1 MKISLTKYGMPQV
14 VVFPL
19 VILLLMTAAVLPGL
33 ALFPAGAVIAIELV
47 LLGLMAF
54 IMAFFRDPH
63 RIVPADANLIL
74 APADGRI
81 TDIETVSHPDIDG
94 QVLRIGIFLSVFDV
108 HINRM
113 PCAARVERTTY
124 KKGMFK
130 NAMSPDSA
138 NVNECN
144 DILAGQLGYPQDKM
158 VIRQISGAIARR
170 IVCFAE
176 DGQEFTGGER
186 FGMIK
191 FGSRT
196 ELYLPQRVELIRC
209 AEIGDKV
216 KAGVTTLARY
226 EDGNN

>member
-19 VILLLMTAAVLPGL
+19 VILLLMTAAVLPGS
-33 ALFPAGAVIAIELV
+33 AFFPVKAVIAIELV
-47 LLGLMAF
+47 LLGLLAF
-54 IMAFFRDPH
+54 IMAFFRDPY

-81 TDIETVSHPDIDG
+81 TDIESVSHPDIDG

-138 NVNECN
+138 KVNESN
-144 DILAGQLGYPQDKM
+144 DILAGQLGYPHDKM

-176 DGQEFTGGER
+176 DGQEFTGGEQ

-216 KAGVTTLARY
+216 KAGITTLAKY
-226 EDGNN
+226 TDTS

>member
-19 VILLLMTAAVLPGL
+19 VILLLMTAAVFPGSAFLP
-33 ALFPAGAVIAIELV
+33 ARVVIAIELV
-47 LLGLMAF
+47 LLGLLAF
-54 IMAFFRDPH
+54 IMAFFRDPQ
-63 RIVPADANLIL
+63 RIVPAEANLIL

-94 QVLRIGIFLSVFDV
+94 QVLRIGVFLSVFDV

-124 KKGMFK
+124 KEGMFK
-130 NAMSPDSA
+130 NAMSSNSA
-138 NVNECN
+138 KANESN
-144 DILAGQLGYPQDKM
+144 DILACQLGYPHDKM

-176 DGQEFTGGER
+176 DGQEFTGGQQ

-196 ELYLPQRVELIRC
+196 ELCLPQRAELVRC
-209 AEIGDKV
+209 VEIGDKV
-216 KAGVTTLARY
+216 KAGITTLARY

>member
-14 VVFPL
+14 VVFPS
-19 VILLLMTAAVLPGL
+19 VILLVMAAVALPGAAFL
-33 ALFPAGAVIAIELV
+33 PARAIIATELV
-47 LLGLMAF
+47 LLALLAF

-63 RIVPADANLIL
+63 RTVPAEANLIL

-81 TDIETVSHPDIDG
+81 TDIDTVSHPDIGG
-94 QVLRIGIFLSVFDV
+94 QVLRIGIFLSIFDV

-124 KKGMFK
+124 RKGMFK
-130 NAMSPDSA
+130 NAMFPDSA
-138 NVNECN
+138 KANESN
-144 DILAGQLGYPQDKM
+144 DILAGQLGYPHDKM

-170 IVCFAE
+170 IVCFAD
-176 DGQEFTGGER
+176 DGQEFTGGQR

-196 ELYLPQRVELIRC
+196 ELYLPQRAELTC
-209 AEIGDKV
+209 CVEIGDKV
-216 KAGVTTLARY
+216 KAGITTLAKY
-226 EDGNN
+226 GDENN